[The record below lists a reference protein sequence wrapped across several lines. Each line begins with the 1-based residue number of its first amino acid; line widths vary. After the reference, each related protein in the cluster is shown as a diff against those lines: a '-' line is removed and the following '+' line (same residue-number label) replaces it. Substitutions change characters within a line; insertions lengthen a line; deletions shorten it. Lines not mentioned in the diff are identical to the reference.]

1 MPTTA
6 PTRAAIYI
14 KETAGYPNGENS
26 KELQTSECENFC
38 LAEGFKITTR
48 YHDPPGDRRQFDW
61 MMGEAT
67 DDEPPFD
74 VIIVYKL
81 RNFSW
86 SLDETVLCRARLKAN
101 GISFLSTAEISM

>member
-38 LAEGFKITTR
+38 LAEGFKISTR
-48 YHDPPGDRRQFDW
+48 YHDPPGGQVPVRLDDGRGHRR
-61 MMGEAT
+61 
-67 DDEPPFD
+67 
-74 VIIVYKL
+74 
-81 RNFSW
+81 
-86 SLDETVLCRARLKAN
+86 
-101 GISFLSTAEISM
+101 